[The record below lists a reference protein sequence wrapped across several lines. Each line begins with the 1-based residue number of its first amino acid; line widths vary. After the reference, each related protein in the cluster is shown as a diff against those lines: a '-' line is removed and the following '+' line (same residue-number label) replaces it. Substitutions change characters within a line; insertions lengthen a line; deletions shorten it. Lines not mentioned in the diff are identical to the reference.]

1 MVLSVIHGL
10 RPNQKLKSILEGCT
24 NLTHLWGSTLTAHNL
39 FSQPFFRSQS
49 VYLRFTHIMNMQP
62 KFYIG
67 SAMHHTLDREY
78 SRSRKFCQLTNG
90 WLVHSELALPYWQ
103 EHDNLYIWDPIPIYT
118 ERSDYR
124 CLELAWS
131 KNGNL
136 AWTTFANFS
145 IHEKAPSKNLQWTPT
160 INSDWPLS
168 GVAPNTGSHHR
179 WSKISSPR
187 KDSNI
192 VWNSGPSSTPWDQ
205 TQKQDSSN
213 PKCSGPTTE
222 VLPCAM
228 LYDDWPTTFRN
239 HTALFPSKPSMHPS
253 NGGKGNR
260 HHVLQLS
267 GLFGFS
273 AQTFNGA

>member
-1 MVLSVIHGL
+1 MTTCIFGPL
-10 RPNQKLKSILEGCT
+10 
-24 NLTHLWGSTLTAHNL
+24 
-39 FSQPFFRSQS
+39 SQS
-49 VYLRFTHIMNMQP
+49 TR
-62 KFYIG
+62 
-67 SAMHHTLDREY
+67 SAGTIDV
-78 SRSRKFCQLTNG
+78 SS
-90 WLVHSELALPYWQ
+90 WP
-103 EHDNLYIWDPIPIYT
+103 
-118 ERSDYR
+118 
-124 CLELAWS
+124 WS

-136 AWTTFANFS
+136 AWTISSFANFS

-160 INSDWPLS
+160 LSSDWPLS

-239 HTALFPSKPSMHPS
+239 HTALFPSQGPLVSQPKPSTELKTVPT
-253 NGGKGNR
+253 KL
-260 HHVLQLS
+260 VP
-267 GLFGFS
+267 
-273 AQTFNGA
+273 